1 MLSETASL
9 VFYTIAFV
17 TIASAVMTV
26 SLKNI
31 FHSALFLILCL
42 FSVAGIFI
50 LCEAE
55 FLAGVQVLIYVGG
68 IAMLMIFAVMLTRQ
82 LTSLNVKQLN
92 EQKALGSLVAFC
104 FLLIALGAASKTLS
118 VKGGFPLA
126 ENPHISGNTT
136 HMLGNLLLTDYVLPF
151 ELVSVLLVAA
161 LIGAVVLA
169 KKDEE

>member
-9 VFYTIAFV
+9 VFYAIAFV
-17 TIASAVMTV
+17 TIASAVMVV

-42 FSVAGIFI
+42 FSVAGVFI

-68 IAMLMIFAVMLTRQ
+68 IAVLMIFAVMLTGQ
-82 LTSLNVKQLN
+82 LTSLGVKQLN
-92 EQKALGSLVAFC
+92 EQKMLGSLVAFC
-104 FLLIALGAASKTLS
+104 FLFITLGTVSKTLS

-126 ENPHISGNTT
+126 KDPHISGNTT
-136 HMLGNLLLTDYVLPF
+136 HTLGNLLLTDYVLPF

-169 KKDEE
+169 KKDGE

>member
-9 VFYTIAFV
+9 VFYVVAVVMIF
-17 TIASAVMTV
+17 SAIMVV
-26 SLKNI
+26 ALRNI

-68 IAMLMIFAVMLTRQ
+68 VAVLMIFAIMLTAKLSSESVR
-82 LTSLNVKQLN
+82 QLN
-92 EQKALGSLVAFC
+92 EQKLIGALVAIC
-104 FLLIALGAASKTLS
+104 FLLITVATVTWTLRFE
-118 VKGGFPLA
+118 GNFPLA
-126 ENPHISGNTT
+126 ENPHVDGSTSHT
-136 HMLGNLLLTDYVLPF
+136 LGNLLLTDFVLPF
-151 ELVSVLLVAA
+151 ELVSVLLLAA

-169 KKDEE
+169 KKDGK